1 MTLTLPYTLKFKAVD
16 PEHPN
21 AVALCYGPLVLC
33 CDEMT
38 VLVGDREHPETWF
51 EPVEGEDNT
60 FRTLPGHSGIYPQIC
75 RTFKPYYTVG
85 LMKWYYMYNRIYPD
99 LETLDREHQGT

>member
-1 MTLTLPYTLKFKAVD
+1 
-16 PEHPN
+16 
-21 AVALCYGPLVLC
+21 
-33 CDEMT
+33 MT

-60 FRTLPGHSGIYPQIC
+60 FRTLPGHSGIYPQVC
-75 RTFKPYYTVG
+75 RTFRPYYTIGV
-85 LMKWYYMYNRIYPD
+85 MKWYYMYNRIYPD